1 MIIKCV
7 DSEPIN
13 YAINLYVSSSSKVFH
28 KFDFVFSS
36 NVLLVYINIIK

>member
-1 MIIKCV
+1 MIIKCIY
-7 DSEPIN
+7 SEPIN
-13 YAINLYVSSSSKVFH
+13 YVINLYVASSSKVFN